1 MALYKVIRSFVK
13 FIDEI
18 LNGMA
23 KGVVESISADRG
35 HVKSVEVT
43 QLLLANKSQRKNK
56 RKNC

>member
-23 KGVVESISADRG
+23 KGVAESISADRG
-35 HVKSVEVT
+35 YCEISGGDTVFIG
-43 QLLLANKSQRKNK
+43 
-56 RKNC
+56 

>member
-13 FIDEI
+13 FRDEI

-23 KGVVESISADRG
+23 KGVVESISADSG

-43 QLLLANKSQRKNK
+43 QLLLVNESPRKNK
-56 RKNC
+56 